1 MVGILRAIDFAI
13 SSLLAPARNVMTR
26 SSVLALRAPGQART
40 AGYVARWV
48 ARPGPGPTRPTRVW
62 ELRVALLDS
71 VGELARLG
79 LRLSLG

>member
-1 MVGILRAIDFAI
+1 
-13 SSLLAPARNVMTR
+13 MTR

-62 ELRVALLDS
+62 ELRVALFDS
-71 VGELARLG
+71 VSVLARLELG
-79 LRLSLG
+79 LSLR